1 MSECGETIYST
12 EIGMAFLE
20 KELDAVHHPVSHLR
34 HTRIAIRRLNDFING
49 EYSLIAPKDNP
60 VPDCYAKYFHS
71 YLENLRLQ
79 GLRKSSIKGH
89 YYSCLKILCAFYSVQ
104 IYDLSRIKPQDIY
117 DVFTGSNDKINISA
131 SLRSFLRYL
140 FKSGILACD
149 YSVFVPSV
157 RKCQPVPS
165 VYTKDETNL
174 LLSSIDTTQN
184 AGKRNYAIILL
195 ALRLGIRSGDIV
207 NLKISDID
215 FQSDV
220 VEFIQ
225 GKTHVAQRMEFLPE
239 LKGAIHTYLSEG
251 RPDTEHPNLFISTRP
266 PFRAITVMAVTS
278 LIIRCMKKSGI
289 SIG

>member
-1 MSECGETIYST
+1 M
-12 EIGMAFLE
+12 L
-20 KELDAVHHPVSHLR
+20 
-34 HTRIAIRRLNDFING
+34 
-49 EYSLIAPKDNP
+49 
-60 VPDCYAKYFHS
+60 
-71 YLENLRLQ
+71 
-79 GLRKSSIKGH
+79 
-89 YYSCLKILCAFYSVQ
+89 FYSVQ

-251 RPDTEHPNLFISTRP
+251 RPDTEHPNLLYLHDR
-266 PFRAITVMAVTS
+266 
-278 LIIRCMKKSGI
+278 LLEQ
-289 SIG
+289 